1 MTSPGGGGPR
11 PGPGRTGT
19 IVSINISRRKGQAK
33 TAVPE
38 ALIIAGE
45 GIREDAHRGF
55 GHRQV
60 SLLMI
65 ESIEE
70 QKARLDG
77 AAAEAR
83 IEIGP
88 GAYAENLTTRGLDL
102 KNLAVGDEF
111 VIRAGSGN
119 VRLRVSQI
127 GKECHTR
134 CAIAKLAGDCIMPGL
149 GIFCEVLEGGT
160 VRAGDRIE
168 KL

>member
-1 MTSPGGGGPR
+1 MTAGERGKSGQA
-11 PGPGRTGT
+11 GRASGT
-19 IVSINISRRKGQAK
+19 IASINVSRKKGRSK
-33 TAVPE
+33 TPVPE
-38 ALIIAGE
+38 AQVIAGE

-70 QKARLDG
+70 QAARLG
-77 AAAEAR
+77 GGRETG
-83 IEIGP
+83 IGP
-88 GAYAENLTTRGLDL
+88 GAYAENLTTRGIDL
-102 KNLAVGDEF
+102 KSLKTGDELL
-111 VIRAGSGN
+111 VRGKVGA

-127 GKECHTR
+127 GKECHTK
-134 CAIAKLAGDCIMPGL
+134 CAIYKLAGNCIMPGL

-168 KL
+168 KR

>member
-1 MTSPGGGGPR
+1 VTAGAPPR
-11 PGPGRTGT
+11 AGQVVGAAGT
-19 IVSINISRRKGQAK
+19 IVSINISRQKGRAK
-33 TAVPE
+33 TPVPR
-38 ALIIAGE
+38 AQIIAGE

-55 GHRQV
+55 GNRQV

-70 QKARLDG
+70 QAARLGG
-77 AAAEAR
+77 AAATAL
-83 IEIGP
+83 GP

-102 KNLAVGDEF
+102 KGIKVGDELL
-111 VIRAGSGN
+111 ILAKSMT

-134 CAIAKLAGDCIMPGL
+134 CAIYKIAGDCIMPAL

-160 VRAGDRIE
+160 VKSGDRIE
-168 KL
+168 RR